1 MKNNLN
7 VAIGIPAYNEEKNIG
22 SIILKLKKIT
32 EKIIVC
38 DDGST
43 DLTKE
48 ISEEMGAVVISHR
61 KNLGY
66 GAAIKSL
73 FLKAKEM
80 DSDVLVTFDGDGQ
93 HSEYDIEK
101 ILEPIKHERGDIVI
115 GSRFLSEDQEIPK
128 YRKVGI
134 KAITSLTN
142 ASIKTKLTDS
152 QSGFR
157 AYNKKALEKIT
168 PSEHGM
174 SVSTEILVQADKNE
188 LKIVEIPI
196 KVSYEGETSTHHPV
210 SHGASVI
217 AGTMKFVSVEHPL
230 KFYGIPGMVLLSIG
244 LFFGVWT
251 LQLFDETRQIVT
263 NIALIGIGTTIIGV
277 MLILTSLI
285 LFSISTIVRQ
295 K

>member
-1 MKNNLN
+1 M
-7 VAIGIPAYNEEKNIG
+7 IGIPAYNEEKNIG
-22 SIILKLKKIT
+22 GIILKLKKIT

-38 DDGST
+38 NDGST

-48 ISEEMGAVVISHR
+48 ISEQMGAIVINHR

-80 DSDVLVTFDGDGQ
+80 DSDFLVTFDGDGQ
-93 HSEYDIEK
+93 HNELDIEK
-101 ILEPIKHERGDIVI
+101 ILEPIKQEKADVVI
-115 GSRFLSEDQEIPK
+115 GSRFLSEEQNIPK

-142 ASIKTKLTDS
+142 ASIKTKITDS

-157 AYNKKALEKIT
+157 AYNKKALERIQPT
-168 PSEHGM
+168 EDGM
-174 SVSTEILVQADKNE
+174 SVSTEILIQADKNG

-196 KVSYEGETSTHHPV
+196 KISYEGETSTQHPV

-217 AGTMKFVSVEHPL
+217 AGTMKFISIGHPL
-230 KFYGIPGMVLLSIG
+230 KFYGIPGLILLSIG

-251 LQLFDETRQIVT
+251 LQIFDETRQIVT

-277 MLILTSLI
+277 MLLLTSLI